1 MRGLKLIL
9 VLLSFTIL
17 FSVQAQGS
25 HSQLISMT
33 KQEAQALADELHL
46 DEQDARTL
54 RVIYVN
60 HAMGVEDLIVAA
72 DPEVNLLKEVKALG
86 KLKEEQIEN
95 LLSEEDYKLYKY
107 KEEQSL
113 VRQESEFDSLQL
125 YFNDPEFNEAVL
137 NYCDENVSPYLIYY
151 HQTYF
156 KPALKQKHY
165 FKINQDR
172 AKLNEHGRQLDSI
185 KLATGKRFEFDA
197 VLEDDLENTL
207 KDLKRLRKK
216 YIDRLDYINVSMGP
230 VVREWNADY
239 IKMVQ
244 DYYKD
249 DVYQQIDEY
258 SKYLNAYGINY
269 IVGQFSLL
277 LFDVYEP
284 RGYVEGR
291 DILIE
296 MLRSAN

>member
-1 MRGLKLIL
+1 
-9 VLLSFTIL
+9 
-17 FSVQAQGS
+17 
-25 HSQLISMT
+25 MT

-72 DPEVNLLKEVKALG
+72 DPEINLLKEVKALG

-95 LLSEEDYKLYKY
+95 LLSEENYKLYKY
-107 KEEQSL
+107 KEEQSI
-113 VRQESEFDSLQL
+113 VRQESEFDSLQM

-137 NYCDENVSPYLIYY
+137 NYFDENVSPYLIYY

-172 AKLNEHGRQLDSI
+172 EKLNEHGRQLDSI

-244 DYYKD
+244 EYYKD